1 MVEMVKS
8 ATSSGLPADAPGAA
22 PSSDARYRIAAV
34 ADLTGVPEPTLRAW
48 ERRYGI
54 PTPERT
60 ASGYRLY
67 GEAEIGIVRE
77 MRRLCAQGMAAAEAA
92 KLLREAARDHSAPPA
107 SPEPALGPLEA
118 SVKAMLEAVERF
130 DDAALA
136 HEIRRAAFLGTATEL
151 LDRVV
156 TPVLTAVGDR
166 WLAGELTVAQEHIA
180 SHQLGV
186 FMHHLVRLL
195 PGADAAGAVLLGSFA
210 DDEHELGLLGIGLRL
225 AAWGLRPVFLGARTP
240 PEAVRSAVEAVSP
253 KLVALSVTVTPEK
266 RRARSLVEA
275 YAAACGR
282 TPWIVGGAGVAPLAA
297 DITKVRGRVFS
308 GPASELEGPLRAMV
322 DKIVAADSLGRRRS
336 G

>member
-8 ATSSGLPADAPGAA
+8 ATSSV
-22 PSSDARYRIAAV
+22 PSATGSASPPDARYRIAAV
-34 ADLTGVPEPTLRAW
+34 ADLTGIPEPTLRAW

-54 PTPERT
+54 PAPERT

-92 KLLREAARDHSAPPA
+92 KLLREPLRDGLAPAP
-107 SPEPALGPLEA
+107 SREPPLGPLEA

-130 DDAALA
+130 DDVALE

-151 LDRVV
+151 LDGVV
-156 TPVLTAVGDR
+156 TPVLQTVGDR
-166 WLAGELTVAQEHIA
+166 WLAGELTVAQEHLA
-180 SHQLGV
+180 SHQLGA
-186 FMHHLVRLL
+186 FMHHLLRLL
-195 PGADAAGAVLLGSFA
+195 PRADAAGVAVLGSFA
-210 DDEHELGLLGIGLRL
+210 DDEHELGLLGIALRF

-240 PEAVRSAVEAVSP
+240 PEALRSAVEALSP

-266 RRARSLVEA
+266 RRARVLVEA
-275 YAAACGR
+275 YSAACGR
-282 TPWIVGGAGVAPLAA
+282 TPWIIGGAGVGPLAA
-297 DITKVRGRVFS
+297 DITNARGRVFS
-308 GPASELEGPLRAMV
+308 GHAAELDAPLRAMV
-322 DKIVAADSLGRRRS
+322 EKIVVADSHGRRRS